1 MSQIQLR
8 DYQLEALEAVQKE
21 YDLDI
26 RRQLI
31 VLPTGTG
38 KTYLFAGITKHFN
51 KRTLILAHRDEL
63 LKQAKDKIQKYWPE
77 SDIGIV
83 QSSIEQYDHQIVIG
97 SLQSCA
103 YPHRIE
109 QLKQQH
115 FEVLI
120 VDEAH
125 HVAAECYQR
134 ILKQLGFMDESGTKL
149 LLGFTATPERADK
162 LGLGDTFQKIV
173 FMRSIATMITQGYL
187 CPVNARRC
195 LTSVSLDKVGT
206 IHGDFNLGQL
216 ISTVNVKERNEF
228 IVSKYSKY
236 ACGRKAIAFC
246 TNIQHCHDLAK
257 AFNEHGIAAK
267 AIWGNMHTHDRE
279 QTLEDLKYG
288 NIDVCTSCGV
298 LTEGFDEPTVNCILM
313 ARPTKSRGLYQQML
327 GRGLRPAEGKFDC
340 LVIDFADEVHD
351 LNSIMTLQKSLPE
364 LPKIED
370 DEEQQLKEKLSKP
383 TNVPVFEVYDAAFN
397 ILGRSAFIWV
407 DIGDGEYSLMDDDH
421 KEIILEP
428 VGDGNYTATLWN
440 KSESLHIFEQALPL
454 EYARTICE
462 DYARQHLKIKYCE
475 SHTWLHNVGSLP
487 PTEGQI
493 KILAKHGISAK
504 DMNKAQASIAIRKAL
519 ALHNKQLR
527 KYAGEP
533 MTAKQKFYLESKGV
547 KTAGMNKTEAIKMIA
562 LLKQGMRPASVIFQ
576 FSSTQRK

>member
-1 MSQIQLR
+1 MSQIELR
-8 DYQLEALEAVQKE
+8 DYQLEAVEAVKKE
-21 YDLDI
+21 YTSNV

-83 QSSIEQYDHQIVIG
+83 QSSMEQYDHQIVIG

-103 YPHRIE
+103 FPHRIE
-109 QLKQQH
+109 RLKQQS

-134 ILKQLGFMDESGTKL
+134 ILKQLGFMDENGTKL

-173 FMRSIATMITQGYL
+173 FMRSIATMITQGHL

-228 IVSKYSKY
+228 IVNKYIKY
-236 ACGRKAIAFC
+236 ANGRKAIAFC

-257 AFNEHGIAAK
+257 VFNEHGITAK
-267 AIWGNMHTHDRE
+267 AIWGDMHTRDRE

-288 NIDVCTSCGV
+288 KIKICTSCGV
-298 LTEGFDEPTVNCILM
+298 LTEGFDEQTVNCILM
-313 ARPTKSRGLYQQML
+313 ARPTKSRGLYIQML
-327 GRGLRPAEGKFDC
+327 GRGLRPDEGKQDC
-340 LVIDFADEVHD
+340 LVIDFADEGHD

-370 DEEQQLKEKLSKP
+370 EEEQQLKGRLEKPS
-383 TNVPVFEVYDAAFN
+383 NVPVVEVYDAAFD
-397 ILGRSAFIWV
+397 ILGRSAFIWI

-421 KEIILEP
+421 NEIILEP
-428 VGDGNYTATLWN
+428 TEEGKYMATLWN
-440 KSESLHIFEQALPL
+440 KSESTAIFEQALPL
-454 EYARTICE
+454 EYARNVCE
-462 DYARQHLKIKYCE
+462 DHARQYLKIKYCE
-475 SHTWLHNVGSLP
+475 SHEWLRNAANMA
-487 PTEGQI
+487 PTDGQI
-493 KILAKHGISAK
+493 KILDKYGVSVK
-504 DMNKAQASIAIRKAL
+504 GMNKSQASVAIRKAL

-527 KYAGEP
+527 KYASEP
-533 MTAKQKFYLESKGV
+533 ITDKQKYFLASKGI
-547 KTAGMNKTEAIKMIA
+547 KTEGASKMDAMRMISM
-562 LLKQGMRPASVIFQ
+562 LKKGIRPSINFY
-576 FSSTQRK
+576 STVNNK